1 MKAIDGVYVEEMTKT
16 YLSKQPMES
25 CYIRVYHLMDGS
37 KIEMKSSPHRT
48 FDEAQEHLWFFHP
61 SDNQGADDMK
71 RVDYVTIEQ
80 RFSPTPQ

>member
-1 MKAIDGVYVEEMTKT
+1 
-16 YLSKQPMES
+16 
-25 CYIRVYHLMDGS
+25 MDGS